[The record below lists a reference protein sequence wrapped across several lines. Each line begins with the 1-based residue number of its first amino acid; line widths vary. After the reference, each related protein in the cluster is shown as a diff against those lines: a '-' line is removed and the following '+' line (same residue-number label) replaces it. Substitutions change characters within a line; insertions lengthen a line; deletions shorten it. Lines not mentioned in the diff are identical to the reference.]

1 MSTVPAGPTGGETK
15 GKPQDVGLRPQSWF
29 TDKHVWSIQIKPATA
44 PLLTNARHATAK
56 DGSTTGS
63 GGKNDYQMET
73 EGGKWELERNDPKE
87 VQEQVLLAS
96 PRKCFGLCFPLICA
110 VLI

>member
-1 MSTVPAGPTGGETK
+1 VE
-15 GKPQDVGLRPQSWF
+15 V
-29 TDKHVWSIQIKPATA
+29 QIRPATA

-87 VQEQVLLAS
+87 VQEQVWS
-96 PRKCFGLCFPLICA
+96 GCKSSKQGLSRAAQAWFW
-110 VLI
+110 

>member
-1 MSTVPAGPTGGETK
+1 M
-15 GKPQDVGLRPQSWF
+15 GLRPQSWF